1 MIYQPGHVKRNAET
15 QEVALR
21 TTFDEA
27 LLPQLAWVVSTL
39 TWGARN
45 VRTAEVEAWDDLFI
59 PDVVAGS

>member
-1 MIYQPGHVKRNAET
+1 MIFQPGHVKRNAET

>member
-1 MIYQPGHVKRNAET
+1 VKRNPET

-45 VRTAEVEAWDDLFI
+45 MRTSDVQEWDDLVV
-59 PDVVAGS
+59 PDPPAGS